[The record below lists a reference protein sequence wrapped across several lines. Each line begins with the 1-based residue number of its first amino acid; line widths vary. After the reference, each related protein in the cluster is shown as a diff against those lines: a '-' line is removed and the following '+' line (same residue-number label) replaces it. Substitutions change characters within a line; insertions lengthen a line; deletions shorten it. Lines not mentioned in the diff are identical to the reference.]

1 MPVKAVPDGYQ
12 AVTPYL
18 IVKNAAQALDFY
30 KRALGARE
38 RLRLDAP
45 GGKIGHAEIE
55 VDGSCVMLA
64 DENAEMGHVGPQTI
78 GGTPVSLHLYVNDV
92 DTRFKQALEAGGVEK
107 RAVEDLF
114 YGDRSG
120 TFEDPYGHLWHL
132 ATHKEDVSPEE
143 IRKRAEALF
152 GRKK

>member
-38 RLRLDAP
+38 RMRLDAP

-78 GGTPVSLHLYVNDV
+78 GGTPVSLHLYVKDV
-92 DTRFKQALEAGGVEK
+92 DTRFKQAIEAGGVEK
-107 RAVEDLF
+107 RAVEDQF

-120 TFEDPYGHLWHL
+120 TFEDPFGHTWTL
-132 ATHKEDVSPEE
+132 ATHLEDVSPEE
-143 IRKRAEALF
+143 MARRAEKQMQNA
-152 GRKK
+152 

>member
-38 RLRLDAP
+38 RMRLDAP

-78 GGTPVSLHLYVNDV
+78 GGTPVSLHLYVKDV
-92 DTRFKQALEAGGVEK
+92 DTRFKQAIEAGGVEK
-107 RAVEDLF
+107 RAVEDQF